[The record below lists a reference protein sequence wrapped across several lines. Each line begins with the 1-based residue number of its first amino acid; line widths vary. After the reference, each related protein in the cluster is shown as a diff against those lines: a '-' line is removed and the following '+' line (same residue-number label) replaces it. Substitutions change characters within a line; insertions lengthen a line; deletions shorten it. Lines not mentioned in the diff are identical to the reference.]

1 MRESC
6 LHCVIKHL
14 SQAII
19 LNIES
24 ELGYP
29 LHKFLAAGH
38 LAEAES
44 ESINQFPELAH
55 DIRNLR
61 LALTDKANTL
71 NGKELLS
78 LLAKA
83 DQLAALETP

>member
-14 SQAII
+14 AQAII

-29 LHKFLAAGH
+29 LHRFLAAGH

-44 ESINQFPELAH
+44 ESVNQFPELAH
-55 DIRNLR
+55 DIRKLR
-61 LALTDKANTL
+61 LALTDKDTAL
-71 NGKELLS
+71 SGAEIMS

-83 DQLAALETP
+83 DQMAALETT